1 MGTSPRAL
9 RIACASAAVVSI
21 VVMVACGSNPAGPS
35 ATVPQPQSAATFTS
49 TVLSFTSDPRDFVGL
64 GESRAY
70 TLQNAVFQ
78 PGAGRSGRQVSVAVR
93 PNNEPPQAT
102 WALIII
108 APVGQ
113 QVTPGSYDTTNF
125 GTSTTWALDFTG
137 NGHGCNT
144 ATGHMVIHSVE
155 FGPDLLTLKHLRVSF
170 ENHCENR
177 SPALR
182 GEVAVLAD
190 PWR

>member
-1 MGTSPRAL
+1 MKFPARLAAFFS
-9 RIACASAAVVSI
+9 SAVVLL
-21 VVMVACGSNPAGPS
+21 ACGSSNPTAPTGTAS
-35 ATVPQPQSAATFTS
+35 GAQTAATFTT
-49 TVLSFTSDPRDFVGL
+49 TVLSFTSDPRDFVGQ

-78 PGAGRSGRQVSVAVR
+78 PGVGRSGRQVSLGVR
-93 PNNEPPQAT
+93 PNNEPPQST
-102 WALIII
+102 WALLIV

-113 QVTPGSYDTTNF
+113 QVAPGSYDTTNF
-125 GTSTTWALDFTG
+125 GSSTTWALDFNG
-137 NGHGCNT
+137 NGHGCQV
-144 ATGHMVIHSVE
+144 ASGHMVIHSVE

-182 GEVAVLAD
+182 GEVTVLAD